1 MVEEKKIAEL
11 GPNSYTLMGGIYST
25 RRVIE
30 DLIPSLVQRVLDDEL
45 DVVLL
50 VPV

>member
-1 MVEEKKIAEL
+1 
-11 GPNSYTLMGGIYST
+11 MGGIYST